1 MAYSTPEEIRSV
13 LDGQRGSDQDINP
26 NTLDDDQIGYAISN
40 ADSQIDAALRN
51 KYHVPIL
58 IHGIAPVSV
67 PAIIHSLS
75 VDIAVY
81 LAYLTYRQ
89 DREFMSTL
97 AAPLLRY
104 QRALLLLDGIRT
116 GDTELEFD
124 SWGLPGD
131 DAATVF
137 NPYDGPLFPSAN
149 IFNAPEGYIPPDWV
163 YR

>member
-1 MAYSTPEEIRSV
+1 MAYSVADDIRKV
-13 LDGQRGSDQDINP
+13 LVGQRGTDEDLNP

-40 ADSQIDAALRN
+40 ADAQIDAALRN

-58 IHGIAPVSV
+58 IGGVAPTTV
-67 PAIIHSLS
+67 PTLIHSLS
-75 VDIAVY
+75 VDIASY
-81 LAYLTYRQ
+81 LSFLTYRQ

-104 QRALLLLDGIRT
+104 QRAMGLLTGIQT
-116 GDTELEFD
+116 GDVELELD
-124 SWGLPGD
+124 AWGLSSD
-131 DAATVF
+131 DASTVF

-149 IFNAPEGYIPPDWV
+149 IFNAPEGIIPPDWV